1 MENHQSWKTT
11 EAALAQFWESKNI
24 SELYLT
30 IGTCILSYDDTF
42 SSDASYVFF
51 LQCLLPSYH
60 HELLKTAIYVTDS
73 VLKIPSII
81 QEPYFYLYNFFTQV
95 PLLMNFEQF
104 QDTLRNFNIIEMNI
118 E

>member
-1 MENHQSWKTT
+1 M
-11 EAALAQFWESKNI
+11 
-24 SELYLT
+24 YLV
-30 IGTCILSYDDTF
+30 ICDTF

-81 QEPYFYLYNFFTQV
+81 QEPYFYLYNFYTSPTFDEFRAVSRYVTK
-95 PLLMNFEQF
+95 F
-104 QDTLRNFNIIEMNI
+104 
-118 E
+118 